1 MDYAINL
8 RSLLLLI
15 AMLQALV
22 IAGMLLFRGLRRRHP
37 ADFLLSGLL
46 FFLACSLIEHFI
58 GFMGV
63 YDYAREQGHDLTFFP
78 FDNPFVYGPLILLY
92 TRALTD
98 EQFRLEKQQLLHAIL
113 PVAHYV
119 IHFSIWALP
128 DAPKFAFLDSKP
140 GYFLQT
146 GLDVLFYLI
155 TAWYLWQSFMRYNTY
170 RRLIVQEY
178 SNTGQMTLQWLRI
191 FLYAFS
197 AYLIFDFFFNL
208 AGQFLAL
215 WYTGWYWLNLTR
227 ALLLYYLAA
236 TGWSY
241 TEKSGVQFTQ
251 LEKRTSV
258 ALPENELEAV
268 AQANSKPLFTPAE
281 LELRRTALAA
291 YMESAQPWLDPELN
305 LTSLA
310 GQSGLNAVQLS
321 YLINN
326 AFGQN
331 FNDFVNTYRVEA
343 VKQKLEAPE
352 FQHYSLLA
360 IAFESGFN
368 SKATFNRAF
377 KKMTGNAPS
386 RYQK

>member
-1 MDYAINL
+1 
-8 RSLLLLI
+8 
-15 AMLQALV
+15 MLQALV
-22 IAGMLLFRGLRRRHP
+22 IAGLLLFRGLRRRNP

-98 EQFRLEKQQLLHAIL
+98 MQFRLGKSQLVHAVM
-113 PVAHYV
+113 PAAHYV
-119 IHFSIWALP
+119 IHFSVWALP
-128 DAPKFAFLDSKP
+128 DAVKFAFLDSTP
-140 GYFLQT
+140 GHVMQT
-146 GLDVLFYLI
+146 GLDLLFYFSI
-155 TAWYLWQSFMRYNTY
+155 TWYLWQSFQRYNAY

-191 FLYAFS
+191 FLYAFA
-197 AYLIFDFFFNL
+197 AYLLFDFIFNL
-208 AGQFLAL
+208 AAQFLQL

-241 TEKSGVQFTQ
+241 AQQSSVQFSQ
-251 LEKRTSV
+251 LEKRTSA
-258 ALPENELEAV
+258 ALPDPAPESSAPAGN
-268 AQANSKPLFTPAE
+268 KPLFTPDE
-281 LELRRTALAA
+281 LEQRRTALAA

-310 GQSGLNAVQLS
+310 GQTGMNTVQLS

-331 FNDFVNTYRVEA
+331 FNDFVNAYRVEA
-343 VKQKLEAPE
+343 VKQKLAAPE

-386 RYQK
+386 EYQK

>member
-1 MDYAINL
+1 
-8 RSLLLLI
+8 
-15 AMLQALV
+15 
-22 IAGMLLFRGLRRRHP
+22 
-37 ADFLLSGLL
+37 
-46 FFLACSLIEHFI
+46 
-58 GFMGV
+58 
-63 YDYAREQGHDLTFFP
+63 
-78 FDNPFVYGPLILLY
+78 
-92 TRALTD
+92 
-98 EQFRLEKQQLLHAIL
+98 
-113 PVAHYV
+113 
-119 IHFSIWALP
+119 
-128 DAPKFAFLDSKP
+128 
-140 GYFLQT
+140 
-146 GLDVLFYLI
+146 
-155 TAWYLWQSFMRYNTY
+155 
-170 RRLIVQEY
+170 
-178 SNTGQMTLQWLRI
+178 
-191 FLYAFS
+191 
-197 AYLIFDFFFNL
+197 
-208 AGQFLAL
+208 
-215 WYTGWYWLNLTR
+215 
-227 ALLLYYLAA
+227 LLLYYLAA